1 MLSVALSKMLRK
13 ILSLV
18 LNFKKEREDLVKT
31 TIPPNSNSPWA
42 EGEGDPNDWMYGMI
56 SDAQKRKAKQL
67 DDYIFEEYEE

>member
-18 LNFKKEREDLVKT
+18 LNSKKEREDLVKT
-31 TIPPNSNSPWA
+31 TTAPSSNTPWV
-42 EGEGDPNDWMYGMI
+42 EGSGDPNDWMYGMI